1 LCCLELP
8 QKTGNMSNHSTA
20 ASNSIQQYAAILG
33 ASGVAFGAFGA
44 HALKDTLT
52 KGGHVEN
59 WKTAVAYQLFH
70 ATALIGVSAL
80 ARIADTTDDTNPNRL
95 MRAGQCMT
103 MGSLLF
109 SGSIYGL
116 CLSMGPKKVLG
127 PTTPIGGLLMIS
139 GWVLLGLAAGAGNVG
154 GTSDHKNM

>member
-1 LCCLELP
+1 M
-8 QKTGNMSNHSTA
+8 TNHSTA
-20 ASNSIQQYAAILG
+20 ASIALQQYAAILG
-33 ASGVAFGAFGA
+33 ASGVALGAFGA

-70 ATALIGVSAL
+70 ATALIGMSAL
-80 ARIADTTDDTNPNRL
+80 ARTDNNGTNPGQL
-95 MRAGQCMT
+95 MRAGQCMAL
-103 MGSLLF
+103 GSLLF

-139 GWVLLGLAAGAGNVG
+139 GWVMLGIAAGAGSNG
-154 GTSDHKNM
+154 GTSDHKSI